1 MSTCTFEY
9 KGKEYNELDL
19 KKELLKDPKFA
30 QEYMPQEERYGEDY
44 VEEDLSIFKRKIG
57 HLQAKMDVKVI
68 MDDNVESSRV
78 LGKNDP
84 RTTEAGKPVILINP
98 NQIFKTTAIHEFG
111 HIFIDSFPNGIN
123 NPRLQKALKMLQGT
137 ELEAEIKALYPEL
150 SDEMFAKE
158 LIVTAIGRKGSEIW
172 DSTDSQ
178 GIWASI
184 KDWILN
190 YLKRTFG
197 FATTNE
203 IEALSQELLDNKIS
217 KFNLTKGLSKT
228 DQLLKVRETGKEKDE
243 LKKTIVT
250 LQSVFDQT
258 LSRVNNI
265 YKEYLPDSPQAR
277 EREQLNRE
285 SFKTRFESITE
296 LKEAMEQYDKA
307 DRKLGIAKYIDWV
320 REELKKVN
328 STIDKRKEAGSL
340 TRDRIQSSAEWN
352 RGFDMIEDIQGLVMG
367 LNEDNELSDK
377 DKKYFDRILSNIQKD
392 RSVVEA
398 KLLKASREE
407 YAKFIA
413 DNDIKVRT
421 EYERG
426 FEKKYD
432 DLNLSASGQSKD
444 AYVKEKLQE
453 HQQEIWDKSYDEAYA
468 EAHESTG
475 DIHSLAAKW
484 WSEKNAKSRDIQVLS
499 VAVAETEEDIAEF
512 GLTAATEFDA
522 DNKKFKTDVSNEH
535 NQSKKYEGM
544 FSTSKSGQ
552 SYYTSEYNPE
562 FLEKRNE
569 LIQNAF
575 DRDKADAEYGKVK
588 VTGPKLEYTING
600 VTRMITI
607 QGATKYNVET
617 DKNGNSIQVSYHV
630 AGEKMYLPTSEA
642 IARSEYEYWMDANT
656 EEGIVNGETKYVPI
670 KSWKNEAFD
679 KLTDNQRVHLKFLT
693 DSAREADRLTKG
705 KDSIITR
712 SYGQTWMRLPGIL
725 KSDIQRVAEG
735 NYLDSIKHKFSELTE
750 VQADDFET
758 QENNNTTAESFK
770 RVFADISNKEKMR
783 VPIPFRKKLS
793 AEDQSFD
800 LHTISL
806 MNLMGAKNYE
816 KKKELES
823 TFLIVLDVMKNRNV
837 PDTVGLRRM
846 KKIHATNKDKDVPLF
861 KSEKD
866 IQDLKKA
873 RDMLENR
880 VYGIKSKDA
889 GTVKVLGKE
898 VSVNQM
904 AKGWLKY
911 SGFTAL
917 VGNWINSYVN
927 LSMGT
932 INNMIE
938 AVGGE
943 HFNKSEWAKA
953 GVTYWKDV
961 KDIANDWGSN
971 VDKSRTNMFM
981 NVFNVMG
988 EKQYLDNKF
997 EDNTRAKA
1005 WTKMNSLRPIAKAG
1019 EHMMQ
1024 AKVMYAT
1031 MHHIKVMDKNG
1042 KYLDA
1047 NGKVVANV
1055 KDAASLD
1062 QMIEFIPNAK
1072 GGVEMKLK
1080 DGVEATTFTRSGG
1093 SAQIL
1098 LETRNLIKYKVRELH
1113 GNYDA
1118 DIQAAGQREFWGKM
1132 AVFLRKWVEEG
1143 YFRRW
1148 RGTGTIF
1155 KEHSDLTEAD
1165 RFFSQ
1170 DAKTYRE
1177 GYYVTATRFIS
1188 RVLAP
1193 AIIQLN
1199 ISQVS
1204 KGYGDLLPHEK
1215 ANLKKI
1221 TAELMM
1227 ITASLLAYLALDD
1240 DEDEVEYK
1248 YFFRRQ
1254 IAELS
1259 FFMLPPEAMKVVS
1272 TPTAS
1277 VGTLRNLFKIL
1288 TQSIDPHATYQQGP
1302 HKGRNKLTV
1311 ALLKSSPI
1319 GSQSMKDAKSSL
1331 DFLNNSAGIN

>member
-1 MSTCTFEY
+1 MSCKFEY
-9 KGKEYNELDL
+9 KGKDYTELEL

-30 QEYMPQEERYGEDY
+30 QEYMPQEERYNEDY
-44 VEEDLSIFKRKIG
+44 IEEDLAIFKRKIG
-57 HLQAKMDVKVI
+57 HLQARMDVKVI
-68 MDDNVESSRV
+68 MDESVDSSRV
-78 LGKNDP
+78 LGKSDP
-84 RTTEAGKPVILINP
+84 RTVAAGKPVILINP
-98 NQIFKTTAIHEFG
+98 KQIFKTTAIHEFG
-111 HIFIDSFPNGIN
+111 HIFVDSFPQGIE

-137 ELEAEIKALYPEL
+137 ELEAEVRALYPEL
-150 SDEMFAKE
+150 NDEMFAKE

-172 DSTDSQ
+172 DSADSQ

-184 KDWILN
+184 KDWMLN

-203 IEALSQELLDNKIS
+203 IESLSQELLDNNIS
-217 KFNLTKGLSKT
+217 KFNLTQNLSKT
-228 DQLLKVRETGKEKDE
+228 DQLEKVREIGKVGDD

-250 LQSVFDQT
+250 LDSVFDQT
-258 LSRVNNI
+258 LSRVHNI
-265 YKEYLPDSPQAR
+265 YKEYLPDSTEAR
-277 EREQLNRE
+277 EREELNRE

-296 LKEAMEQYDKA
+296 LKDSMEKLDKI

-320 REELKKVN
+320 REELAKVN
-328 STIDKRKEAGSL
+328 KTVDERVNKVTLTKDK
-340 TRDRIQSSAEWN
+340 IQASSEWN
-352 RGFDMIEDIQGLVMG
+352 RGFDMIEDIQGLIIG
-367 LNEDNELSDK
+367 LNEDGELSDK
-377 DKKYFDRILSNIQKD
+377 DKKYFERILGNIQKD
-392 RSVVEA
+392 RSILES

-413 DNDIKVRT
+413 DNDVQVRT

-432 DLNLSASGQSKD
+432 DLDLSASGQSKD

-453 HQQEIWDKSYDEAYA
+453 NQQEIWDEAYKEA
-468 EAHESTG
+468 YQQAHESTG

-484 WSEKNAKSRDIQVLS
+484 WSEKNAKSKDIQVLS
-499 VAVAETEEDIAEF
+499 VAVAETEEVIAEF
-512 GLTAATEFDA
+512 GLTAASEFDV
-522 DNKKFKTDVSNEH
+522 DNKKFKEDVSNQH
-535 NQSKKYEGM
+535 NQSKKYETM
-544 FSTSKSGQ
+544 FTTSESGQ
-552 SYYTSEYNPE
+552 SYYTSKYNPD

-569 LIQNAF
+569 LIQDAF
-575 DRDKADAEYGKVK
+575 DTDRAEEKYGKVK
-588 VTGPKLEYTING
+588 VTGAKLEYTIDG
-600 VTRMITI
+600 VTKMITI
-607 QGATKYNVET
+607 QGATRYNVET
-617 DKNGNSIQVSYHV
+617 DKDGNSVEISYQIG
-630 AGEKMYLPTSEA
+630 GEKMYLPTSEA
-642 IARSEYEYWMDANT
+642 VARSEYEFWMENNT
-656 EEGIVNGETKYVPI
+656 EEGIVNGENKYIPI
-670 KSWKNEAFD
+670 KSWENPNFS
-679 KLTDNQRVHLKFLT
+679 KLTDAQKVHLKFLT
-693 DSAREADRLTKG
+693 DSAREADKLTKG
-705 KDSIITR
+705 KDSIMSR
-712 SYGQTWMRLPGIL
+712 SFNQTWIRLPGIL

-758 QENNNTTAESFK
+758 QENNNTTVESFK

-793 AEDQSFD
+793 SEDQSFD
-800 LHTISL
+800 LHTITL
-806 MNLMGAKNYE
+806 MNLMGAKNYQQ
-816 KKKELES
+816 KKELES

-837 PDTVGLRRM
+837 PDTIGLRRM
-846 KKIHATNKDKDVPLF
+846 KKIHATNKDSDVPLF

-889 GTVKVLGKE
+889 GSIDVLGKE
-898 VSVNQM
+898 VSVNQL

-917 VGNWINSYVN
+917 VGNWINSSVN

-938 AVGGE
+938 AMGGE
-943 HFNKSEWAKA
+943 HFDKSDWAKA
-953 GVTYWKDV
+953 GITYWKDSR
-961 KDIANDWGSN
+961 KILDDFGTN

-997 EDNTRAKA
+997 EDNNRAKA
-1005 WTKMNSLRPIAKAG
+1005 WTKMSSLRPIAKAG

-1031 MHHIKVMDKNG
+1031 MNHIKVMDKNG
-1042 KYLDA
+1042 EYLDI
-1047 NGKVVANV
+1047 NGKVVKNK
-1055 KDAASLD
+1055 KDAASLNE
-1062 QMIEFIPNAK
+1062 MIDFIPSKK

-1093 SAQIL
+1093 ASQIL
-1098 LETRNLIKYKVRELH
+1098 LETRNLIRYKVRELH

-1132 AVFLRKWVEEG
+1132 AIFLRKWVEEG

-1155 KEHSDLTEAD
+1155 KKQSLLTEED

-1177 GYYVTATRFIS
+1177 GYYVTATRFIT
-1188 RVLAP
+1188 RTLAP
-1193 AIIQLN
+1193 AIVQLN

-1204 KGYGDLLPHEK
+1204 KGYKELLPHEK

-1227 ITASLLAYLALDD
+1227 ISMSLLAYLSLDD
-1240 DEDEVEYK
+1240 DEDEVETK

-1277 VGTLRNLFKIL
+1277 VGTLRNIFKII
-1288 TQSIDPHATYQQGP
+1288 TQSIDPGATYQQGP

-1311 ALLKSSPI
+1311 ALLKAVPI
-1319 GSQSMKDAKSSL
+1319 SSQSIKDSKSSL